1 MTAVRLAALTAIA
14 ALVIGCSP
22 TPAVAP
28 TGTPVPTI
36 PLKATATPLAVEQQ
50 PTAKAVSGSYYKP
63 PGWDGVSDVNC
74 KDFDTHA
81 HAMSF
86 FRGTGGSPSNDPYGL
101 DGDHDGNACET
112 LP

>member
-1 MTAVRLAALTAIA
+1 MTARLLCLMAIVA
-14 ALVIGCSP
+14 MAVGCSP
-22 TPAVAP
+22 SPVAQPTVAP
-28 TGTPVPTI
+28 QPVVQT
-36 PLKATATPLAVEQQ
+36 KASATPLAVEQK
-50 PTAKAVSGSYYKP
+50 PTPRTGTFYQP

-86 FRGTGGSPSNDPYGL
+86 FTGTGGSTTNDPYGM